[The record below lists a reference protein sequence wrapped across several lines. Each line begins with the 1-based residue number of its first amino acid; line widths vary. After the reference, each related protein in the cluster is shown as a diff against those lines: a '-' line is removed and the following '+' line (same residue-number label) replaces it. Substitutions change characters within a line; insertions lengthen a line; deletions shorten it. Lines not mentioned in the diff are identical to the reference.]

1 MPSKIPLAIS
11 LTGIANL
18 LGVVSL
24 VGSLIFVGAELRQ
37 NQKLARV
44 NAYQTRLTEMQE
56 SQRALALSGNVALA
70 DLISK
75 YQTEGV
81 EALSN
86 AEFLRVR
93 SWYRGTQ
100 IRMESQFYQWE
111 QGFLEDN
118 AIEVTLNVISET
130 AYAAW
135 EDLDLIKNINPP
147 AWKEIIQSR
156 MQGVPAS

>member
-1 MPSKIPLAIS
+1 MTAPRTTSLPNIPHGGYRARCD
-11 LTGIANL
+11 GE
-18 LGVVSL
+18 
-24 VGSLIFVGAELRQ
+24 VGSNGRNEEQDADR
-37 NQKLARV
+37 
-44 NAYQTRLTEMQE
+44 YQ
-56 SQRALALSGNVALA
+56 A
-70 DLISK
+70 
-75 YQTEGV
+75 EGV

-130 AYAAW
+130 AYATW
-135 EDLDLIKNINPP
+135 EALDLVKNINPP

-156 MQGVPAS
+156 VRGVPAS

>member
-1 MPSKIPLAIS
+1 MSSKIPLAIS

-44 NAYQTRLTEMQE
+44 NAYQT
-56 SQRALALSGNVALA
+56 
-70 DLISK
+70 
-75 YQTEGV
+75 EGV

-111 QGFLEDN
+111 QGFLRDN

-130 AYAAW
+130 AYATW

>member
-1 MPSKIPLAIS
+1 MSTKIPTQMS
-11 LTGIANL
+11 FTGIANF

-56 SQRALALSGNVALA
+56 SQRALALSGTVALT

-75 YQTEGV
+75 FQAEGV

-130 AYAAW
+130 AYATW
-135 EDLDLIKNINPP
+135 EALDLVKNINPP

-156 MQGVPAS
+156 VRGVPAS